1 MQDSSIGGLVQVPA
15 EMLTGSGNG
24 LERKIQAA
32 QNSTGE
38 KKKEELKKVAQEFEA
53 VFIANLLKVMRET
66 IEESGLMEEGF
77 GKSIYTEMFDQE
89 VSLSMARRGALGI
102 SNMLYQ
108 NLSAA
113 EESKDLKESSQTPAE
128 KQVVE
133 QPNATASPET
143 SSEKKDEQEISDM
156 QLPIRAPISSGFGL
170 RVDPFSHKTH
180 LHKGVDF
187 AAPEGTKILAA
198 LPGTVVSAGYENGY
212 GNSILIKHV
221 GGLQTRY
228 GHLGSINVKAG
239 DNVSSDQVLGTVGDT
254 GRSTGPHLHFEVIR
268 MGKAVNPL
276 GRMADLENRNAMS
289 KRL

>member
-1 MQDSSIGGLVQVPA
+1 MQDSFPIGSLTQMPA
-15 EMLTGSGNG
+15 DMLIGSGNG
-24 LERKIQAA
+24 IERKIQAA

-38 KKKEELKKVAQEFEA
+38 KQKAELRKVAQEFEA
-53 VFIANLLKVMRET
+53 IFIANLLKVMRET
-66 IEESGLMEEGF
+66 IEESGLLEEGF

-89 VSLSMARRGALGI
+89 ISLSMARRGALGI

-108 NLSAA
+108 NLLAA
-113 EESKDLKESSQTPAE
+113 EASKDLKESIQTPAE
-128 KQVVE
+128 KQGME
-133 QPNATASPET
+133 PNTTASPE
-143 SSEKKDEQEISDM
+143 SSGEKKDEQEISEL
-156 QLPIRAPISSGFGL
+156 QLPIQAPVSSMFGL
-170 RVDPFSHKTH
+170 RVDPFSHKMR
-180 LHKGVDF
+180 LHKGVDL
-187 AAPEGTKILAA
+187 AAPEGTKIVAA

-212 GNSILIKHV
+212 GNSVLIQHA

-239 DNVSSDQVLGTVGDT
+239 DHITSDQFLGTVGDT

-276 GRMADLENRNAMS
+276 SRMAGLDNRNTMS